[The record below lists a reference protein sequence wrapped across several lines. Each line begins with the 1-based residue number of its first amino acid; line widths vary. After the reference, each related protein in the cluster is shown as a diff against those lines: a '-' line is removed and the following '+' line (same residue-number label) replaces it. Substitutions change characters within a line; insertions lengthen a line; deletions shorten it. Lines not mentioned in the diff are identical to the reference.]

1 MFATQLS
8 TSSNNNVTPFT
19 VRISPWIVSALN
31 KQNPDLVPIYRE
43 FFQEYLAGGF
53 FQLCLDV
60 EKFKEE
66 ADENQMRIVAM
77 QIFDKFWSPVTQFD
91 VIVKDKVKEQMS
103 QQIDSWNITSD
114 VFDPAIRKL
123 EEECFKKFCMCEKYA
138 SFMADRG
145 TYVRTA
151 SPRRRLSITDM
162 FVKKGAA
169 GRRSSLGVASW
180 SPKNSAEIMDLD
192 DGFLADENGL
202 TAISEEC
209 C

>member
-1 MFATQLS
+1 MFANQLN
-8 TSSNNNVTPFT
+8 TSANNNVTPFT
-19 VRISPWIVSALN
+19 VKISPWIVSALN
-31 KQNPDLVPIYRE
+31 KQNPDLNPIYRE

-60 EKFKEE
+60 EKFKGE
-66 ADENQMRIVAM
+66 ADENQMRIVDMPLFATS
-77 QIFDKFWSPVTQFD
+77 WSPVTQFD
-91 VIVKDKVKEQMS
+91 VLVKDKLKEQMS
-103 QQIDSWNITSD
+103 QQIDSWNITAD

-202 TAISEEC
+202 TAITEEC